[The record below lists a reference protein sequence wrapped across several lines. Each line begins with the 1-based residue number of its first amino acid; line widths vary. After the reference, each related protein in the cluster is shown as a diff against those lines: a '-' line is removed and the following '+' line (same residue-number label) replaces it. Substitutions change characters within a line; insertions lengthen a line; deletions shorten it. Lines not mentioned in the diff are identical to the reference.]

1 MLLQAQHR
9 LSLALRPAQ
18 PSNAVSL
25 GSTLIQRLGSEH
37 YGLLIGSRRTVGGTV
52 LRGDGT
58 RARAEVVTTASSG
71 DGESAA
77 LHVARL
83 PKASGSHPKLLACG
97 AGTVELGSPLL
108 WAEALHA
115 WTART
120 GDAAS
125 QETLGLWC
133 DELREREGSR
143 RRDDL

>member
-77 LHVARL
+77 LLACRRR
-83 PKASGSHPKLLACG
+83 ASGSHPKLLGCG

-133 DELREREGSR
+133 DELRERDGSR